1 MKPRARRH
9 RGTGARRVFI
19 AAAALMCVA
28 ATGVTAQMANPAPAS
43 RGWAIRNVTI
53 VPVTGPRVEHGTVV
67 IRDGK
72 IEAVGATAAAQPGDS
87 VLDGTGLFVY
97 PGMIDGGTRLG
108 LTEIGSVPGGEDQ
121 QELGDFNAKDAA
133 LTAVFPTSEII
144 PVTRS
149 NGVTT
154 AITAPRGGLVS
165 GQAALIDL
173 LGWTPQEMAVRA
185 PAAMVMTYPRTG
197 GGGRFARR
205 AQPGGADQTNR
216 QVIALKQFLGDA
228 KAYADIKARLAAG
241 ATGAQTTDLNLEA
254 MVPVMRGEEPAIF
267 DVETAEQIR
276 GVLALADTFGLKVIL
291 RGAAEA
297 WRFAD
302 TLAARHIP
310 VIVGPTTQDVGPDE
324 PYDEIFAN
332 PGVLAKA
339 GVLIAFQTNDAYDS
353 RSLPYNAA
361 LAEGFGLSADDAL
374 KAVTINPATIFG
386 VADRLGSIE
395 AGKEATLIVT
405 DGDPL
410 DARNGPK
417 YVFIRGQLVPFND
430 RHTRLYEQFRARPKP
445 QS

>member
-1 MKPRARRH
+1 MSTRAL
-9 RGTGARRVFI
+9 VI
-19 AAAALMCVA
+19 LAALVA
-28 ATGVTAQMANPAPAS
+28 GGAGRLGAQMANPAPVRAS

-72 IEAVGATAAAQPGDS
+72 IEAAGANAVPQAGDS
-87 VLDGTGLFVY
+87 VLDGSGLFVY
-97 PGMIDGGTRLG
+97 PGLIDGGTRLG

-121 QELGDFNAKDAA
+121 QELGDFNPKDAA
-133 LTAVFPTSEII
+133 LTAVNPSSELI

-197 GGGRFARR
+197 GGGRFGRR
-205 AQPGGADQTNR
+205 AQPSGADQTNR
-216 QVIALKQFLGDA
+216 QVLALKQYLGDA
-228 KAYADIKARLAAG
+228 KAYAEIKARLAAG
-241 ATGAQTTDLNLEA
+241 ATGTQKTDLNMEA
-254 MVPVMRGEEPAIF
+254 MVPVMRGEVPVIF
-267 DVETAEQIR
+267 DVETADQIR

-291 RGAAEA
+291 RGASEA

-310 VIVGPTTQDVGPDE
+310 VIVGPTTQDVGPDK

-339 GVLIAFQTNDAYDS
+339 GVLVAFQTNDAHDS
-353 RSLPYNAA
+353 RNVGYNAA

-395 AGKEATLIVT
+395 PGKEATLIVT
-405 DGDPL
+405 TGDPL

-445 QS
+445 